1 MSCIIGHN
9 ILTVVGHRCNHK
21 WPSTMPAC
29 ACSPARTRLMALA
42 RLLCTDSSS
51 GGAIWR
57 LRPVARASS
66 AHTTLLHAGSAAAAC
81 TPRCQSVPKCKFSG
95 NIALPLPSPRLFYQA
110 GQERPGAKLP
120 KHSAIKNVVH
130 QERRRLAEHTANP
143 FLPPTHHDGPHQA
156 DRTQEH
162 RWQGPAQAA
171 RHQGGAQVR
180 AGERRRQ
187 EAAPLP
193 ACQTTKFY
201 PFFLKPYVSIHYT
214 LAGCAFQSFA
224 IVHPSEVVG
233 SSLFNPKPA
242 LLANAMPCS
251 RLIR

>member
-81 TPRCQSVPKCKFSG
+81 PRCQSVPKCKFSE
-95 NIALPLPSPRLFYQA
+95 NIAPSFPSIVLS
-110 GQERPGAKLP
+110 GGARTSGGKAA
-120 KHSAIKNVVH
+120 KAFRH
-130 QERRRLAEHTANP
+130 QERRSSRTSSPSRTATANP

-193 ACQTTKFY
+193 ARNCRSPRDPQVSEEVGPRP
-201 PFFLKPYVSIHYT
+201 PFCVATRGAGLRRPRGC
-214 LAGCAFQSFA
+214 LA
-224 IVHPSEVVG
+224 
-233 SSLFNPKPA
+233 K
-242 LLANAMPCS
+242 
-251 RLIR
+251 

>member
-81 TPRCQSVPKCKFSG
+81 TGGPKQGQYMDLNHFLRHFS
-95 NIALPLPSPRLFYQA
+95 R
-110 GQERPGAKLP
+110 
-120 KHSAIKNVVH
+120 
-130 QERRRLAEHTANP
+130 
-143 FLPPTHHDGPHQA
+143 
-156 DRTQEH
+156 
-162 RWQGPAQAA
+162 
-171 RHQGGAQVR
+171 
-180 AGERRRQ
+180 RRRQ
-187 EAAPLP
+187 RRQPAIARPTAICAPSPPGGPASGAHRSECGGRSDGRRSTCTRALGRGGLWRARERWRRWPRPARRTPRSAVRAPAPRGRSDRVRRRSAA
-193 ACQTTKFY
+193 
-201 PFFLKPYVSIHYT
+201 VSGST
-214 LAGCAFQSFA
+214 SF
-224 IVHPSEVVG
+224 
-233 SSLFNPKPA
+233 
-242 LLANAMPCS
+242 
-251 RLIR
+251 